1 MEYDCTNDQLPPDGV
16 QFFLDFVKWLSLCV
30 FTAELLVKI
39 VACGPRPDRFFTDPE
54 DGNFNLFDFII
65 VALSFAPMNQRG
77 SIIAVCRLLR
87 LLKIL
92 VKVSLIITGFENK

>member
-1 MEYDCTNDQLPPDGV
+1 VEYDCTSDQLPPDGV

-39 VACGPRPDRFFTDPE
+39 VACGHRPDRFFTDPE

-65 VALSFAPMNQRG
+65 VALSFALMNERG

-92 VKVSLIITGFENK
+92 VKVSLIITGFENE